1 MPGCPVRTAP
11 RSMLWATIRLPGA
24 RETQEGN
31 DQRMPGL
38 VGLIMWREML
48 STGAKEDASS
58 ELSIGAVAAR
68 LPLKGT

>member
-1 MPGCPVRTAP
+1 MSGCPVRTAP

-31 DQRMPGL
+31 HQRMPGL